1 MSNELIGAVN
11 PLATEPQAADRTTI
25 RQFVKDLGELSS
37 KIREAKTELR
47 EAISSNDEIQNIDD
61 QIKQL
66 KEERKSIIENS
77 SVIQGYVEIV
87 NEAID
92 ERKQL
97 ISDAKQNGVPRGEID
112 LAIRALKKDIDISAS
127 VDIYTNIADL
137 VE

>member
-11 PLATEPQAADRTTI
+11 PLAPQPQTADKSTI

-37 KIREAKTELR
+37 KIKDAKSELR
-47 EAISSNDEIQNIDD
+47 EAILSNDEIQNIDD

-77 SVIQGYVEIV
+77 TVIQGYVEIV